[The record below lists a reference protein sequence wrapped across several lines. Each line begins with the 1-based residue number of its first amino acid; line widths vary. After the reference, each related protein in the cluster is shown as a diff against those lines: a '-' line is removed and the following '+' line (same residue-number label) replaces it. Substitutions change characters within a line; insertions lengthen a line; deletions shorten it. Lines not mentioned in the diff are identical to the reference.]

1 MDHNIQKKVVLI
13 TSGQPS
19 LNPRLVK
26 EADILANSGFDVTV
40 LYAYWNN
47 WGTTYDNDLL
57 SNKKW
62 NAIRVGGDPMQK
74 PFIYFISRIIHKISS
89 FILQKTGRYKMF
101 ADISVARCS
110 YFLIR
115 EAKKHKPDLYI
126 AHNLGALPA
135 AFKAAKKNGTA
146 FGFDA
151 EDFHRQEI
159 SNDTDSYHFKITCY
173 LENKYLPYA
182 SYITASSPLIAEQY
196 STIYNRE
203 VTTLL
208 NVFPKTN
215 TVPPVANK
223 QKPLKLFWF
232 SQTVG
237 HSRGLELIIAAIGI
251 SPNLSELHL
260 LGNVSLDYKKQ
271 LLLLAENNG
280 VVADRI
286 YFYEPIAPDAI
297 FDLGAQFDIGLASE
311 LTICLNRDISL
322 TNKIFTYVQSGL
334 VIAASNTRAQT
345 GFIHKYPNIGF
356 VYNDA
361 NELAEA
367 LDRYD
372 LDRELLQKTKAESLM
387 LGETEL
393 NWECESKKF
402 IKVIENCF
410 KQQKKDDYQ
419 SAGEVV

>member
-1 MDHNIQKKVVLI
+1 MGHNNIQKKIVLI

-26 EADILANSGFDVTV
+26 EADVLANSGFEVTV

-47 WGTTYDNDLL
+47 WGTAYDNELL
-57 SNKKW
+57 SKKKW
-62 NAIRVGGDPMQK
+62 NAIRVGGDPVQK
-74 PFIYFISRIIHKISS
+74 PFIYFISRIIHKVNT
-89 FILQKTGRYKMF
+89 FILQKTGNYKLL
-101 ADISVARCS
+101 ADISAARCS

-115 EAKKHKPDLYI
+115 AAKKHNADLYI

-135 AFKAAKKNGTA
+135 TYNAAKKNGRP

-159 SNDTDSYHFKITCY
+159 SNDTDSYHFKITSY

-182 SYITASSPLIAEQY
+182 NYITASSPLTAEQY
-196 STIYNRE
+196 RTIYNRE

-215 TVPPVANK
+215 TTPAAGNK
-223 QKPLKLFWF
+223 HTPLKLFWF
-232 SQTVG
+232 SQTIG
-237 HSRGLELIIAAIGI
+237 SGRGLELIIEAI
-251 SPNLSELHL
+251 SRSSNLSELHL

-280 VVADRI
+280 IAASRI
-286 YFYEPIAPDAI
+286 YFYDPITPDAI
-297 FDLGAQFDIGLASE
+297 FDFAAQFDIGLASE

-334 VIAASNTRAQT
+334 AIAASNTMAQS

-356 VYNDA
+356 VYTDA
-361 NELAEA
+361 NELAAA
-367 LDRYD
+367 LNKYD
-372 LDRELLQKTKAESLM
+372 LDRELLLKTKIESFR
-387 LGETEL
+387 LGQNEL
-393 NWECESKKF
+393 NWEYESEKF
-402 IKVIENCF
+402 IKVVNDIL
-410 KQQKKDDYQ
+410 
-419 SAGEVV
+419 S